1 MKEYPLFPSPPFIL
15 LHSTSFLFCFVLF
28 FFFIFVKLFWHLS
41 PRLLKRGY
49 SGMSGWAVC
58 LSSIFLFS
66 IILQGEGS
74 PFPKDKFGVERGN
87 NNDFN
92 RFKNQRNTETRYF
105 LIYVYNT
112 YFSIFRI
119 LLLPRVKKTSWYKN
133 TLSSWQTYDKTK
145 INVKKDDVC
154 ID

>member
-1 MKEYPLFPSPPFIL
+1 MKEYPLFPSPPFIV
-15 LHSTSFLFCFVLF
+15 LHSTFFFLFSFVLF
-28 FFFIFVKLFWHLS
+28 CFFIFVKLFWHLS

-92 RFKNQRNTETRYF
+92 RFKNQLNTETRYF
-105 LIYVYNT
+105 LRYVYNT
-112 YFSIFRI
+112 CFSIFRI
-119 LLLPRVKKTSWYKN
+119 LLLLRVKKKHH
-133 TLSSWQTYDKTK
+133 DIK
-145 INVKKDDVC
+145 IPCRLDNHMTRRK
-154 ID
+154 